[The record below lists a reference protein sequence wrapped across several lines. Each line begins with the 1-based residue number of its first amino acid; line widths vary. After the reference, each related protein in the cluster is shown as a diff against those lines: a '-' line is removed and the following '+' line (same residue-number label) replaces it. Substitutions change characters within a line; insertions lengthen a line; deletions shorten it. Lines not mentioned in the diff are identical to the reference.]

1 MIRKTELVEMTHK
14 KLNEGK
20 HGYYER
26 TTQEEVKEVID
37 TFFDVIEQSLLDG
50 EDVMLTGIGKFSN
63 KITKE
68 RVGRNPQTGEEI
80 IVAPR
85 RVIKCKVA
93 KSLNDAIREV
103 K

>member
-1 MIRKTELVEMTHK
+1 MIRKTELVEKTYEK
-14 KLNEGK
+14 VNEGK

-37 TFFDVIEQSLLDG
+37 TFFDVVEQSLLDG
-50 EDVMLTGIGKFSN
+50 EDVMLTGIGKFIN

-68 RVGRNPQTGEEI
+68 RVGRNPQTGVEI
-80 IVAPR
+80 VIAPR

-93 KSLNDAIREV
+93 KSLNDAIREAE
-103 K
+103 